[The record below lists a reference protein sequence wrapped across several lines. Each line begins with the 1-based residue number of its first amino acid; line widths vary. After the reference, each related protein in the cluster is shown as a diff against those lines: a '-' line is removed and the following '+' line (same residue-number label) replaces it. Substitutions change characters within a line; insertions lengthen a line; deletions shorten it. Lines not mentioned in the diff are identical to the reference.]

1 MVTQIFVEGF
11 ELDLT
16 SDIACELNYVIDDV
30 KDFGSKNT
38 SYSKTIV
45 LQGTQRNNKIFN
57 HISELGRF
65 IAIENINPSGANVNE
80 NYTAASGSQCS
91 IFVNNIQIFKGKIRV
106 LEIKKYAHHV
116 EYECAVFGELG
127 GFYFE
132 LNKGGNGALKR
143 RLQDLPLED
152 LNHQFNLTN
161 IQNSWTNRDTNP
173 GVGYYYPLIDY
184 GLAGSSNK
192 IDFDVHTFRPAL
204 YVKEYV
210 DKMFAVTGYTFDSSF
225 FDTDLFKRLIVPN
238 NADKLYTNTKMYI
251 NRSAINVYNNGNP
264 IDFNTSY
271 IFDTSNFSILVA
283 NHIFK
288 YIGAAT
294 FSSDIELNYSYSF
307 TQPNYVYDIDIAIL
321 INGVIVS
328 SNNYVSYLPST
339 GATIS
344 GNLKLNQTLSINDT
358 VECQIIVNNASP
370 TSFDGYIDAS
380 LMLSQQSA
388 AQQEVTYGNNTMLV
402 ASKYVP
408 QNITCADF
416 FTSLLKM
423 FNLYVVEDKNI
434 PKKLIIEPYIDFY
447 TNETVDWTDKLD
459 RSQELSLKP
468 MGELNHRY
476 YKFKYKEDNDYWNEI
491 YKKKYNETFGDWTWD
506 TEFEFAQD
514 DTSLELIFSPTINY
528 AANGV
533 DKQVAAIYKKDSNGV
548 ETPMGSNIR
557 ILQTKNITAPSYH
570 LKHGGNILT
579 TTIFPYA
586 GMFDEP
592 SNPTNTLGW
601 EVPREVYYN
610 FTGNSLFTGLFN
622 AFWSQYFAEIGDPN
636 SVILTAS
643 FWLNMM
649 DIRTLD
655 FSKNILIDGTL
666 WRINKIENYNSLL
679 HVPTKVELL
688 KVIDNTFDY
697 NQYVSGFKDRL
708 NIAGA
713 YFEAEAC
720 LVNKINKLEII

>member
-16 SDIACELNYVIDDV
+16 TDIACELNYVIDDV

-45 LQGTQRNNKIFN
+45 IQGTQRNNKIFN

-65 IAIENINPSGANVNE
+65 IAIENINPNGANVNE

-91 IFVNNIQIFKGKIRV
+91 ILVDNIQIFKGKIRL
-106 LEIKKYAHHV
+106 LEIKKYANHI

-143 RLQDLPLED
+143 RLQDLNLND
-152 LNHQFNLTN
+152 LDHTWTLTN
-161 IQNSWTNRDTNP
+161 IQNSWINRDTNP

-184 GLAGSSNK
+184 GNASPVANK
-192 IDFDVHTFRPAL
+192 LDFDINTFRPAI
-204 YVKEYV
+204 YAKELV
-210 DKMFAVTGYTFDSSF
+210 DRMFIAAGYTYDSSF
-225 FDTDLFKRLIVPN
+225 FTSELFKRLIIPN
-238 NADKLYTNTKMYI
+238 NTERLYTPTNTLI
-251 NRSAINVYNNGNP
+251 NANGSYST
-264 IDFNTSY
+264 TST
-271 IFDTSNFSILVA
+271 ITSFRIPYSNQFILDSQFTDVSGA
-283 NHIFK
+283 HTQFK
-288 YIGAAT
+288 YTGTSTINTNIQVPFNLNVNGVNGQV
-294 FSSDIELNYSYSF
+294 SVEL
-307 TQPNYVYDIDIAIL
+307 Q
-321 INGVIVS
+321 INGVIKDVKYYSYYNFIQNISSQLNYSGQLVTNDIIQVNVS
-328 SNNYVSYLPST
+328 ILF
-339 GATIS
+339 
-344 GNLKLNQTLSINDT
+344 
-358 VECQIIVNNASP
+358 ASLY
-370 TSFDGYIDAS
+370 TFDAS
-380 LMLSQQSA
+380 SSLYLTAELQRLQIANFSLSPK
-388 AQQEVTYGNNTMLV
+388 LV
-402 ASKYVP
+402 ASAYVP
-408 QNITCADF
+408 QNISCADF

-447 TNETVDWTDKLD
+447 TNETIDWTDKLD

-476 YKFKYKEDNDYWNEI
+476 YKFKYKEDNDYWNEL
-491 YKKKYNETFGDWTWD
+491 YKKKYNETYGDWTWD

-514 DTSLELIFSPTINY
+514 ETSLDVIFSPTVSYSPNN
-528 AANGV
+528 A
-533 DKQVAAIYKKDSNGV
+533 DKHVAAIYKLDSNNV
-548 ETPMGSNIR
+548 ETNMSSNIR
-557 ILQTKNITAPSYH
+557 ILQTKNITVPTWH
-570 LKHGGNILT
+570 IKNGGNILT
-579 TTIFPYA
+579 TTNFPYA

-601 EVPREVYYN
+601 EVPREVFYS
-610 FTGNSLFTGLFN
+610 FQGNSIMTGLFN
-622 AFWSQYFAEIGDPN
+622 AFWSQYFAEISDPN

-643 FWLNMM
+643 FWLTMM

-655 FSKNILIDGTL
+655 FSKNILIDGTI
-666 WRINKIENYNSLL
+666 WRINKIDNYNPLL
-679 HVPTKVELL
+679 NAPTKVELL

-697 NQYVSGFKDRL
+697 NQYVAGYKDRL
-708 NIAGA
+708 NLAGA
-713 YFEAEAC
+713 FYEGEAC

>member
-16 SDIACELNYVIDDV
+16 TDIACELNYVIDDV

-45 LQGTQRNNKIFN
+45 IQGTQRNNKIFN

-65 IAIENINPSGANVNE
+65 IAIENINPNGTNVNE

-91 IFVNNIQIFKGKIRV
+91 IFVDNIQIFKGKIRL
-106 LEIKKYAHHV
+106 LEIKKYANHV

-161 IQNSWTNRDTNP
+161 IQNSWTNRNTNP
-173 GVGYYYPLIDY
+173 GVGYYYPLVDY
-184 GLAGSSNK
+184 GLAGSNNK
-192 IDFDVHTFRPAL
+192 LDFDVHTFRPAL

-210 DKMFAVTGYTFDSSF
+210 DRMFASAGYTYDSSF
-225 FDTDLFKRLIVPN
+225 FTSDIFKRLIVPN
-238 NADKLYTNTKMYI
+238 NADKLYTSTKMYI
-251 NRSAINVYNNGNP
+251 NKLADNVYNNGNP
-264 IDFNTSY
+264 IDFNTNY
-271 IFDTSNFSILVA
+271 IFDSTNFSVLVA

-288 YIGAAT
+288 YIGASQFLGNT
-294 FSSDIELNYSYSF
+294 KLTYTYSF

-328 SNNYVSYLPST
+328 SNNYAGQPTT
-339 GATIS
+339 GATLT
-344 GNLKLNQTLSINDT
+344 GNLNYSYTFSTNDT
-358 VECQIIVNNASP
+358 IECQVIVNNGSP
-370 TSFDGYIDAS
+370 TSFDGYITAT
-380 LMLSQQSA
+380 LVLE
-388 AQQEVTYGNNTMLV
+388 QENVQLQEIVYGNNTMLI
-402 ASKYVP
+402 ASAYVP
-408 QNITCADF
+408 QNIACADF

-434 PKKLIIEPYIDFY
+434 PKKLLIEPYIDFY
-447 TNETVDWTDKLD
+447 TNETIDWTDKLD

-476 YKFKYKEDNDYWNEI
+476 YKFKYKEDNDYWNEL
-491 YKKKYNETFGDWTWD
+491 YKKKYNETYGDWTWD

-514 DTSLELIFSPTINY
+514 DTSLDVIFSPTVNY
-528 AANGV
+528 CPTGK
-533 DKQVAAIYKKDSNGV
+533 DKPVAAIYKKDSNGV
-548 ETPMGSNIR
+548 ETPMTSNIR
-557 ILQTKNITAPSYH
+557 ILQTKNVTVSTYH

-579 TTIFPYA
+579 TTNFPYA
-586 GMFDEP
+586 GMFDDP
-592 SNPTNTLGW
+592 NAAATTLGW
-601 EVPREVYYN
+601 EVPRELYYD
-610 FTGNSLFTGLFN
+610 FIGNTIITGLFN
-622 AFWSQYFAEIGDPN
+622 AFWSQYFAEISDPN

-643 FWLNMM
+643 FWLTMM

-666 WRINKIENYNSLL
+666 WRINKIDNYNPLL
-679 HVPTKVELL
+679 SVPTKVELL

-697 NQYVSGFKDRL
+697 NQYVAGYKDRL
-708 NIAGA
+708 NLAGA
-713 YFEAEAC
+713 FFEGEAC
-720 LVNKINKLEII
+720 LVNKINNLELI